1 METLE
6 RPLNYYYCQY
16 DSVLCI
22 DLINDSVFCI
32 GLINAILYVF
42 SMTCMIWYW
51 CPCKCILLSLMNCN
65 NSSVMYLQMKFITY

>member
-42 SMTCMIWYW
+42 SMTCMIWY
-51 CPCKCILLSLMNCN
+51 
-65 NSSVMYLQMKFITY
+65 